1 MQEQK
6 GFIKISVKIPLEKN
20 EKIIH
25 KWNSQVTKQKNN
37 KSKAFRVTLNENI
50 DMETAILQKDMRIK
64 ELENNGFENKATS
77 LNGGQAL
84 SEPTTENAFDYENW
98 YSDCEYGTYFKDK
111 KKVHCRCTYPSV
123 SKWLPKDRL
132 VDPQVC
138 DNCFPRIQGIK
149 DFVETQREERNALAH
164 TKGYFTNEH
173 GTRIPY

>member
-1 MQEQK
+1 MNSKKERVTISLHKAKPSVISLIESETKRHK
-6 GFIKISVKIPLEKN
+6 GNI
-20 EKIIH
+20 
-25 KWNSQVTKQKNN
+25 
-37 KSKAFRVTLNENI
+37 SKAFIGIAESKLALEMAIITLEG
-50 DMETAILQKDMRIK
+50 KVK
-64 ELENNGFENKATS
+64 ELENNGFENKVTS

-111 KKVHCRCTYPSV
+111 KQVHCRCTYPSV
-123 SKWLPKDRL
+123 SKWLPRNRM